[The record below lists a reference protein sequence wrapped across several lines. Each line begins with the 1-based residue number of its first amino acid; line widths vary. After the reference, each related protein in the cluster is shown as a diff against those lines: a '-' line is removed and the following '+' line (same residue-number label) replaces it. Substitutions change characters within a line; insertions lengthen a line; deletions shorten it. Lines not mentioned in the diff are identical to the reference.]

1 MAKIFG
7 LLIVRPFGMLLMA
20 IYNLVGSYGLAI
32 IIFALLS
39 KFILLPLTIHSKK
52 SMRKMSALSQKQQ
65 ALQKKYANNRVKLN
79 EELQKMYEKEGVS
92 PMSGCLPSFLPLP
105 IMMGLYYAIEK
116 PITFMMGITDK
127 DFVMEGFPDSVQLL
141 INYVQNNGLA
151 DLSKFNEYYVQIPLM
166 ETLNKLA
173 LPDGS
178 FPEAITSLSTEISQH
193 LVPLNF
199 DFFGFNLAQ
208 TPNIK
213 EFGIIW
219 LLPILSGAT
228 ALLSSVVM
236 QKMQQK
242 SNPSAAQMQGSMKV
256 MLYMMP
262 LFSVYLGFILPA
274 ALAVYWITNN
284 LFTMAQ
290 EVFLTWYMDKY
301 HPIEVEDPKKKKKK
315 KKAQKS
321 QKGDA

>member
-7 LLIVRPFGMLLMA
+7 LVIVRPFGMLLMA
-20 IYNLVGSYGLAI
+20 IYNLVGSYGVAI
-32 IIFALLS
+32 ILFALLC
-39 KFILLPLTIHSKK
+39 KLILLPLSIHSKK
-52 SMRKMSALSQKQQ
+52 SMRKMSAISQKQQ
-65 ALQKKYANNRVKLN
+65 ELQKKYANNRVKLN
-79 EELQKMYEKEGVS
+79 EELQKLYEKEGVN

-127 DFVMEGFPDSVQLL
+127 DFVSEGFPDSVQLL
-141 INYVQNNGLA
+141 IDYVQNNGLA
-151 DLSKFNEYYVQIPLM
+151 DLSKFNDYYVQIPLM

-173 LPDGS
+173 DSAGN
-178 FPEAITSLSTEISQH
+178 FPEAITSLSTEIAQN

-199 DFFGFNLAQ
+199 DFLGFNLAQ

-213 EFGIIW
+213 EPGIIW
-219 LLPILSGAT
+219 LLPILSGLT
-228 ALLSSVVM
+228 ALLSSYVL

-242 SNPSAAQMQGSMKV
+242 SNPAAAQMQGSMKT
-256 MLYMMP
+256 MLYIMP
-262 LFSVYLGFILPA
+262 FFSVYLGFILPS

-290 EVFLTWYMDKY
+290 EAFLTWYLDKH
-301 HPIEVEDPKKKKKK
+301 HPIEVQDPKKKNKKLP
-315 KKAQKS
+315 
-321 QKGDA
+321 KGDA

>member
-7 LLIVRPFGMLLMA
+7 LVIVRPFGMLLMA
-20 IYNLVGSYGLAI
+20 IYNLVGSYGVAI
-32 IIFALLS
+32 ILFALLC
-39 KFILLPLTIHSKK
+39 KLILLPLSIHSKK
-52 SMRKMSALSQKQQ
+52 SMRKMSAISQKQQ
-65 ALQKKYANNRVKLN
+65 ELQKKYANNRVKLN
-79 EELQKMYEKEGVS
+79 EELQKLYEKEGVN

-127 DFVMEGFPDSVQLL
+127 DFVSEGFPDSVQLL
-141 INYVQNNGLA
+141 IDYVQNNGLA
-151 DLSKFNEYYVQIPLM
+151 DLSKFNDYYVQIPLM

-173 LPDGS
+173 DSAGN
-178 FPEAITSLSTEISQH
+178 FPEAITSLSPEIAQN

-199 DFFGFNLAQ
+199 DFLGFNLAQ

-213 EFGIIW
+213 EPGIIW
-219 LLPILSGAT
+219 LLPILSGLT
-228 ALLSSVVM
+228 ALLSSYVL

-242 SNPSAAQMQGSMKV
+242 SNPAAAQMQGSMKT
-256 MLYMMP
+256 MLYIMP
-262 LFSVYLGFILPA
+262 LFSVYLGFILPS

-290 EVFLTWYMDKY
+290 EAFLTWYLDKH
-301 HPIEVEDPKKKKKK
+301 HPIEVQDPKKKNKKLP
-315 KKAQKS
+315 
-321 QKGDA
+321 KGDA

>member
-32 IIFALLS
+32 ILFALLS

-79 EELQKMYEKEGVS
+79 EELQKLYEKEGVN

-127 DFVMEGFPDSVQLL
+127 DFVTQGFPDSVQML
-141 INYVQNNGLA
+141 IDYVNQNGLA
-151 DLSKFNEYYVQIPLM
+151 DLTKFSDYYVQIPLM
-166 ETLNKLA
+166 ETLNKLVDA
-173 LPDGS
+173 AGA
-178 FPEAITSLSTEISQH
+178 FPEAVTNLSTEIAQR

-199 DFFGFNLAQ
+199 HFLGFNLAQ
-208 TPNIK
+208 TPDIK
-213 EFGIIW
+213 QFGIIW
-219 LLPILSGAT
+219 LLPILSGLT

-242 SNPSAAQMQGSMKV
+242 TNPAAAQMQGSMKT
-256 MLYMMP
+256 MLYIMP
-262 LFSVYLGFILPA
+262 LFSVYLGFILPS

-284 LFTMAQ
+284 LFTMGQ
-290 EVFLTWYMDKY
+290 EVFLTWYMEKY
-301 HPIEVEDPKKKKKK
+301 HPIKQEEPKKKKK
-315 KKAQKS
+315 QP
-321 QKGDA
+321 KGEG

>member
-20 IYNLVGSYGLAI
+20 IYNLVGSYGVAI
-32 IIFALLS
+32 IIFALLC

-52 SMRKMSALSQKQQ
+52 SMRRMSAISQKQQ

-79 EELQKMYEKEGVS
+79 EEMQKLYEKEGVS

-127 DFVMEGFPDSVQLL
+127 DFVTQGIPDSVQLL
-141 INYVQNNGLA
+141 IDYVQNNGLA
-151 DLSKFNEYYVQIPLM
+151 DLSSYSDYYVQIPLM

-173 LPDGS
+173 DAAGN
-178 FPEAITSLSTEISQH
+178 FPEAITKLSSEIAEY

-199 DFFGFNLAQ
+199 NFLGFNLAQ

-213 EFGIIW
+213 EPGLIW
-219 LLPILSGAT
+219 LLPILSGVT
-228 ALLSSVVM
+228 ALLSSIVM

-242 SNPSAAQMQGSMKV
+242 SNPAAAQVQGSMKT
-256 MLYMMP
+256 MLYIMP
-262 LFSVYLGFILPA
+262 LFSVYLGFILPS

-284 LFTMAQ
+284 LFTLAQ

-301 HPIEVEDPKKKKKK
+301 HPIPVEDPKKKKKK
-315 KKAQKS
+315 KQE
-321 QKGDA
+321 KGEA

>member
-1 MAKIFG
+1 MAKLFG

-20 IYNLVGSYGLAI
+20 IYNLVDSYGLAI
-32 IIFALLS
+32 ILFALLC

-65 ALQKKYANNRVKLN
+65 ALQKKYGNNRVKLN
-79 EELQKMYEKEGVS
+79 EEMQKLYEQEGVN

-127 DFVMEGFPDSVQLL
+127 DFVTEGIPDSVQLL

-151 DLSKFNEYYVQIPLM
+151 DLSKYNDYYVQIPLM

-173 LPDGS
+173 DSAGN
-178 FPEAITSLSTEISQH
+178 FPESIPSLSTEIAQY

-213 EFGIIW
+213 EPGLIW
-219 LLPILSGAT
+219 LLPILSGVT

-242 SNPSAAQMQGSMKV
+242 TNPAAAQMQGSMKT
-256 MLYMMP
+256 MLYIMP

-284 LFTMAQ
+284 LFTMIQ
-290 EVFLTWYMDKY
+290 EIGLTWYMNKY

-315 KKAQKS
+315 KLP
-321 QKGDA
+321 KGDA